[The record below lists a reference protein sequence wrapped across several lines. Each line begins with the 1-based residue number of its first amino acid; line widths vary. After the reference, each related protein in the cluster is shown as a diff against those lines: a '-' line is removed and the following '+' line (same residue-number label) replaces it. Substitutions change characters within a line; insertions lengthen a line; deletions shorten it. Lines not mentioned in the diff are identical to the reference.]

1 LAQDELPAPADA
13 PKSGQ
18 RSTCKVPLGTC
29 LPAGFT
35 YTSSTVVTDHIDR
48 LILVDLDYALQA
60 AMVPIRGFSDRPG
73 LPMVVADVFYLGAAR
88 ATPRDDF

>member
-1 LAQDELPAPADA
+1 LAQDELPD
-13 PKSGQ
+13 
-18 RSTCKVPLGTC
+18 PLTPPRAVSARHARFR

-73 LPMVVADVFYLGAAR
+73 LPMVVADVFNLGAAR
-88 ATPRDDF
+88 AAPRDDF

>member
-1 LAQDELPAPADA
+1 M
-13 PKSGQ
+13 SC
-18 RSTCKVPLGTC
+18 RHPLTPPRAVSARNARFLC